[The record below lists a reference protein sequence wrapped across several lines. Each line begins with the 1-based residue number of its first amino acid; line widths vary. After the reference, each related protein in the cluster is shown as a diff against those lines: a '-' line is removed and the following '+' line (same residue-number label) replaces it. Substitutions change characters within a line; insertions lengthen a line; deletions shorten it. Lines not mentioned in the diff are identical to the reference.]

1 MSTTP
6 SVMPLR
12 IAFFGTPAFAVP
24 TLDALLAS
32 DHEVVGVV
40 TQPDRPRG
48 RGQQV
53 TDAPVKA
60 RALHAGVPIL
70 QPTRLKAPEFLEA
83 FTAWRAD
90 IGVVAAYGRIL
101 PQVLLD
107 IPPRGLINVHASL
120 LPAWRGASPIQRAVL
135 NGDPVTGVTI
145 MRVVL
150 ALDAGAMLARVEVPV
165 APDDTSGALEGR
177 LAVAG
182 ASLLRDVVDRM
193 GRGEAVEEV
202 PQDDARATLA
212 PRLEKQEGL
221 IDWHRSAW
229 SLDCHVR
236 GMQPWPGAFTFV
248 DGLRLVVREA
258 KADDTPAGGVAPGG
272 LVTLDGDAALLA
284 CGDGRCLR
292 VGRVQPEGKRVMT
305 TREWLQGRRVSEPV
319 RAGDA

>member
-1 MSTTP
+1 
-6 SVMPLR
+6 MPLR

-32 DHEVVGVV
+32 DHQVVGVV

-53 TDAPVKA
+53 SDAPVKE
-60 RALHAGVPIL
+60 RATIAGVPIL
-70 QPTRLKAPEFLEA
+70 QPAKLKSPEFLDA
-83 FTAWRAD
+83 FTAWGAD
-90 IGVVAAYGRIL
+90 IGVVAAYGRLL

-120 LPAWRGASPIQRAVL
+120 LPAWRGASPIQRSVL
-135 NGDPVTGVTI
+135 NGDPVSGVTI

-150 ALDAGAMLARVEVPV
+150 ALDAGAMLARVEVPI
-165 APDDTSGALEGR
+165 APDDTSGSLEAR

-193 GRGEAVEEV
+193 GRGEHLEEV

-221 IDWHRSAW
+221 MDWARSAW
-229 SLDCHVR
+229 ALDCHVR

-248 DGLRLVVREA
+248 DGQRLVIREA
-258 KADDTPAGGVAPGG
+258 KADGSTAGEAEPGS
-272 LVTLDGDAALLA
+272 LVRTEGDAALLA
-284 CGDGRCLR
+284 CGDGHLLR
-292 VGRVQPEGKRVMT
+292 VSRVQPEGKRVMT
-305 TREWLQGRRVSEPV
+305 TREWLQGRRATSPL
-319 RAGDA
+319 RASLAP

>member
-1 MSTTP
+1 
-6 SVMPLR
+6 MPLR

-53 TDAPVKA
+53 SDAPVKE
-60 RALHAGVPIL
+60 RALVAGVPIL
-70 QPTRLKAPEFLEA
+70 QPTKLKAPEFLDA
-83 FTAWRAD
+83 FSAWRAD

-135 NGDPVTGVTI
+135 NGDAISGVTI

-150 ALDAGAMLARVEVPV
+150 ALDAGAMLARIEVPID
-165 APDDTSGALEGR
+165 PDDTTGTLEAG
-177 LAVAG
+177 LSVAG
-182 ASLLRDVVDRM
+182 ASLLRDVIDRM
-193 GRGEAVEEV
+193 GRGETVEEV
-202 PQDDARATLA
+202 PQDDAAATLA

-221 IDWHRSAW
+221 IDWSRPARA
-229 SLDCHVR
+229 LDCHVR

-248 DGLRLVVREA
+248 DGQRLVIRTA
-258 KADDTPAGGVAPGG
+258 KADEAGAGDAEPGA
-272 LVTLDGDAALLA
+272 LVRVEGDAALLA
-284 CGDGRCLR
+284 CGDGHCLR
-292 VGRVQPEGKRVMT
+292 VSRVQPDGKRVMT
-305 TREWLQGRRVSEPV
+305 TREWLQGRRVATPL
-319 RAGDA
+319 RASQTP